1 MRLLALV
8 DGSEHSLKALD
19 YSINL
24 LSGFGAS
31 RNASKKS
38 TKNDHE
44 STILNVSPNMY
55 TSSGIMTPLKPSKD
69 VKRISLVQY
78 TN

>member
-31 RNASKKS
+31 EIHIKKAPQ
-38 TKNDHE
+38 K
-44 STILNVSPNMY
+44 
-55 TSSGIMTPLKPSKD
+55 
-69 VKRISLVQY
+69 
-78 TN
+78 